1 MLERRALV
9 LGTWLASL
17 EARRCGNKH
26 RTHRAMI
33 TLSKHPDRPD
43 LRSLRGARVVVT
55 GATGFI
61 GRHLCPELQAHGA
74 NLVLFSRERHA
85 THSVLFP
92 NARTVRLDLLDR
104 QAICAALDNVKP
116 DVVFHLAGFV
126 SGDRN
131 VKAMTRA
138 FDGNVL
144 PTASLLLCCA
154 EKAPGTR
161 VITTTSLD
169 TSNPAREASRTGSA
183 YGVSKLMV
191 ELLSGGLSRMHGL
204 PFISARVG
212 MAYGPNDPNQRR
224 LVPAVIESL
233 LRGES
238 PRLGSGHRRCD
249 WIYVDDVV
257 TGLMAIASARS
268 LPVPALDLGTGELCS
283 VREVA
288 ETIRHILGTPLTIDY
303 DPRLDRPNE
312 QERSADVHHMRR
324 LLGFHTHTEL
334 HAGLCRTVAWHRAR
348 QDDSVPQASGSARR
362 RSLTRPTPESQA
374 PPSAARRYRMRYDT
388 KRTARNRG

>member
-1 MLERRALV
+1 
-9 LGTWLASL
+9 
-17 EARRCGNKH
+17 
-26 RTHRAMI
+26 MI
-33 TLSKHPDRPD
+33 SLSKHPDRPD
-43 LRSLRGARVVVT
+43 LRSLRGTRVVVT

-74 NLVLFSRERHA
+74 SLVLFSRERHA
-85 THSVLFP
+85 AHSALFP
-92 NARTVRLDLLDR
+92 NARTVRVDLLDR
-104 QAICAALDNVKP
+104 RAICGALDNVKP
-116 DVVFHLAGFV
+116 DLVFHLAGFV

-131 VKAMTRA
+131 VQAMARA
-138 FDGNVL
+138 FDGNVV
-144 PTASLLLCCA
+144 PTANLLLCCA
-154 EKAPGTR
+154 DNTPETR

-169 TSNPAREASRTGSA
+169 TSNPSREAARTGSA

-191 ELLSGGLSRMHGL
+191 ELLSGGLARLHGL

-212 MAYGPNDPNQRR
+212 MAYGPNDPNKRR
-224 LVPAVIESL
+224 LVPAVIETL

-238 PRLGSGHRRCD
+238 PHLGSGQRRCD
-249 WIYVDDVV
+249 WVYVDDVV
-257 TGLMAIASARS
+257 TGLLAIATARA
-268 LPVPALDLGTGELCS
+268 LPVPTLDLGTGELCS

-288 ETIRHILGTPLTIDY
+288 ETIRHILGTSVPVEY

-334 HAGLCRTVAWHRAR
+334 HAGLCRTVAWHRS
-348 QDDSVPQASGSARR
+348 QLTESVQEASARVRVR
-362 RSLTRPTPESQA
+362 RKSLTRPSSESQA
-374 PPSAARRYRMRYDT
+374 PPSAAPRYRTRYDT

>member
-1 MLERRALV
+1 MQQ
-9 LGTWLASL
+9 S
-17 EARRCGNKH
+17 KH
-26 RTHRAMI
+26 RSTSSMI
-33 TLSKHPDRPD
+33 SLSKHQDSPD
-43 LRSLRGARVVVT
+43 LRNLRGARVVVT

-74 NLVLFSRERHA
+74 TLVLFSRDRHA
-85 THSVLFP
+85 AHSALFP
-92 NARTVRLDLLDR
+92 NARTVRVDLRDR
-104 QAICAALDNVKP
+104 EAICSALGNVKP

-126 SGDRN
+126 SGDRS
-131 VKAMTRA
+131 VKAMARA

-144 PTASLLLCCA
+144 PTASLLLSCA
-154 EKAPGTR
+154 EKAPDTR

-249 WIYVDDVV
+249 WVYVDDVV
-257 TGLMAIASARS
+257 TGLMAIAGLRS

-288 ETIRHILGTPLTIDY
+288 ETIRHILGTPLAIHY
-303 DPRLDRPNE
+303 DPALDRPNE
-312 QERSADVHHMRR
+312 QERGADIHHTRR
-324 LLGFHTHTEL
+324 LLGFHAHTEL
-334 HAGLCRTVAWHRAR
+334 HAGLCRTVAWHRSQLAER
-348 QDDSVPQASGSARR
+348 APLVSGKARR
-362 RSLTRPTPESQA
+362 RTLSRPSPESPVQ
-374 PPSAARRYRMRYDT
+374 PSAARQDQTQFGT
-388 KRTARNRG
+388 KQTVRSRA

>member
-1 MLERRALV
+1 
-9 LGTWLASL
+9 
-17 EARRCGNKH
+17 
-26 RTHRAMI
+26 MI
-33 TLSKHPDRPD
+33 SLSKHSDRPT

-74 NLVLFSRERHA
+74 SLVLFSRERHA
-85 THSVLFP
+85 AHSVLFP
-92 NARTVRLDLLDR
+92 NARTVRVDLLDR
-104 QAICAALDNVKP
+104 EAIGNALGNVKP

-131 VKAMTRA
+131 VRAMARA

-144 PTASLLLCCA
+144 PTASLLLACA
-154 EKAPGTR
+154 EKVPGTR

-169 TSNPAREASRTGSA
+169 TSNPAREAARTGSA

-204 PFISARVG
+204 PFITARVG

-238 PRLGSGHRRCD
+238 PRLGSGQRRCD
-249 WIYVDDVV
+249 WVYVDDVV
-257 TGLMAIASARS
+257 SGLMAIACARS
-268 LPVPALDLGTGELCS
+268 LSAPALDLGTGELCS

-288 ETIRHILGTPLTIDY
+288 ETIRHILGTPLPIDY

-312 QERSADVHHMRR
+312 QERCADIHHTQRV
-324 LLGFHTHTEL
+324 LGFHTHTEL
-334 HAGLCRTVAWHRAR
+334 HAGLCRTVAWHRSLRAENN
-348 QDDSVPQASGSARR
+348 QQISGNARR
-362 RSLTRPTPESQA
+362 RSVTRPTPGSPAQ
-374 PPSAARRYRMRYDT
+374 PSAAQRARTQFGTR
-388 KRTARNRG
+388 RTARNRA